1 MQAASSSMYDFD
13 LQVSSTKNTWRW
25 QHVFLNMEIS
35 PPLKCNKFLTNFTL
49 LLFWGSALFL
59 YFCKRVDVV
68 AREIYISNAHQN
80 SLQKRRRDFLR
91 LDMER
96 ALDFFKNTAV
106 SELRA
111 FCVEVVSVRGW

>member
-1 MQAASSSMYDFD
+1 M
-13 LQVSSTKNTWRW
+13 
-25 QHVFLNMEIS
+25 
-35 PPLKCNKFLTNFTL
+35 
-49 LLFWGSALFL
+49 
-59 YFCKRVDVV
+59 

-80 SLQKRRRDFLR
+80 SLPKRRRDLLR

-96 ALDFFKNTAV
+96 ALDFFRNSAV

>member
-1 MQAASSSMYDFD
+1 M
-13 LQVSSTKNTWRW
+13 
-25 QHVFLNMEIS
+25 
-35 PPLKCNKFLTNFTL
+35 
-49 LLFWGSALFL
+49 
-59 YFCKRVDVV
+59 

-96 ALDFFKNTAV
+96 ALDFFRNSAV